1 MKRICLML
9 AAVFLFGCLSFAAPM
24 PMPQGNSE
32 NAPGH
37 ADNDRRDNDRR
48 DKDDRKDDRREE
60 KNEKK
65 HHKKHH
71 RKHKDRDDRRD
82 RDDRGDRDHD
92 NH

>member
-24 PMPQGNSE
+24 PQGNSE

-37 ADNDRRDNDRR
+37 ADNDRRD
-48 DKDDRKDDRREE
+48 KDDRKEDRREE
-60 KNEKK
+60 KREKK

-71 RKHKDRDDRRD
+71 KRHKDRDDRRD
-82 RDDRGDRDHD
+82 RDDRSDRDHD